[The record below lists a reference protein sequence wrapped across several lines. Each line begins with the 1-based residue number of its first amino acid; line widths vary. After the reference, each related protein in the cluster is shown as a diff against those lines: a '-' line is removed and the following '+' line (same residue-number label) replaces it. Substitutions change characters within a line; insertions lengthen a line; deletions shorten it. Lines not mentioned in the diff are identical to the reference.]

1 MSFVIR
7 TRHFGTR
14 CGIARSFGM
23 DSRNLPRLGMAFPS
37 RLGSLAA
44 LHVPGLP
51 NVDAVI
57 NHHTLYRFFSAFL
70 VDTKRQAMHSHFAS
84 EPSPGSWMSTGLMGA
99 GLRWR
104 LATCLDCVAAD
115 LDELGYTFWRNGHL
129 VPALALCPYHLT
141 PLYEYCASCA
151 AFAKRSR
158 PQPLPSD
165 KCVCGVHLAKIR
177 VPPTPERMRIE
188 TEISSA
194 VRTILEG
201 RLSGEV
207 TSEAIHLSMF
217 ERSKALAPPRSCV
230 RAYIANLLESRIGPE
245 TLAIYGVGSV
255 HRRSALT
262 RVGVGRP
269 LSGNPFHNIFL
280 ILCLFGSV
288 ENLISAI
295 EARSATAKYAG
306 SLRKGPPAMK
316 ARASRLRAIGSDP
329 HIFHGLRELHRK
341 IVLARLGEFP
351 ELKRT
356 QLRLSDNNTYTFMTW
371 FDKEWID
378 VVFPPTRTPK
388 KSALKLKIQART
400 THEFD
405 VSLSSHIYK
414 RHSLLSAQSER
425 TRLSHTQLVFGH
437 PGDSYSRKRFAEM
450 PLVSRALEECVE
462 TMQQWKALNVEM
474 RVCVPAVPPYFS
486 NDSVVST

>member
-1 MSFVIR
+1 
-7 TRHFGTR
+7 
-14 CGIARSFGM
+14 
-23 DSRNLPRLGMAFPS
+23 
-37 RLGSLAA
+37 
-44 LHVPGLP
+44 
-51 NVDAVI
+51 
-57 NHHTLYRFFSAFL
+57 
-70 VDTKRQAMHSHFAS
+70 
-84 EPSPGSWMSTGLMGA
+84 
-99 GLRWR
+99 
-104 LATCLDCVAAD
+104 
-115 LDELGYTFWRNGHL
+115 
-129 VPALALCPYHLT
+129 
-141 PLYEYCASCA
+141 
-151 AFAKRSR
+151 
-158 PQPLPSD
+158 
-165 KCVCGVHLAKIR
+165 
-177 VPPTPERMRIE
+177 MRIE

-245 TLAIYGVGSV
+245 TLAIYGVRSV

-306 SLRKGPPAMK
+306 SVHKGPPAMK

-329 HIFHGLRELHRK
+329 DIFHGLRERHRK

-351 ELKRT
+351 ELQRT

-378 VVFPPTRTPK
+378 VVFPPMRTPK
-388 KSALKLKIQART
+388 KSVLKLEIQART
-400 THEFD
+400 SHEFD

-414 RHSLLSAQSER
+414 RHSLLSAHSER
-425 TRLSHTQLVFGH
+425 KRLSHTQLVFGH
-437 PGDSYSRKRFAEM
+437 SGESYSRKRFAAM

-462 TMQQWKALNVEM
+462 TNQQWNVRKVEK
-474 RVCVPAVPPYFS
+474 RVCLPSTAQQS
-486 NDSVVST
+486 NNESIVSAQVW